1 MEEEVYEAEIVEE
14 RRELA
19 VSWRAGEI
27 SANFD
32 ALEARVDAIL
42 ADYEGW
48 EPSAGSASDV
58 RQCAA
63 ERKYLNGLA
72 KQLDERRKAVKEE
85 YTRPLA
91 AFEARANGI
100 RDKIKATAARLKAV
114 EDMAAQA
121 EKDAKFSKL
130 QEAYEAYA
138 GVLCDLVPFERV
150 LDPKWLNKSTSVK
163 KALGEMES
171 RVDGIAEGWE
181 ALKGMGLENAA
192 QAEAEFFRTLDLGAA
207 VALDARVKA
216 DAERIEA
223 AKACMPQPAAEPMPQ
238 PEPQAVSEPSPRFEE
253 SFVYLIAVE
262 ATDAQKSKITDALRG
277 VGVHGRVVRTSYPS
291 VDAALAHL

>member
-1 MEEEVYEAEIVEE
+1 MEEVYEAEIVEE

-19 VSWRAGEI
+19 VSWKVGEI

-48 EPSAGSASDV
+48 EPNADSAADV
-58 RQCAA
+58 RQCAS

-121 EKDAKFSKL
+121 ERDAKFEKL
-130 QEAYEAYA
+130 REGYEAYA
-138 GVLCDLVPFERV
+138 GVLCDLVPFSSI
-150 LDPKWLNKSTSVK
+150 LDARWLNKSTSMKRAVE
-163 KALGEMES
+163 EMEG
-171 RVDGIAEGWE
+171 RVDKVAADWE
-181 ALKGMGLENAA
+181 ALKGMGLENAG

-207 VALDARVKA
+207 VAPRRPREGGRGADRGGEGVRSAAR
-216 DAERIEA
+216 A
-223 AKACMPQPAAEPMPQ
+223 AAR
-238 PEPQAVSEPSPRFEE
+238 PR
-253 SFVYLIAVE
+253 
-262 ATDAQKSKITDALRG
+262 
-277 VGVHGRVVRTSYPS
+277 VR
-291 VDAALAHL
+291 

>member
-1 MEEEVYEAEIVEE
+1 MEEIYEAEIVED
-14 RRELA
+14 RRELS
-19 VSWRAGEI
+19 VSWRVGEI

-48 EPSAGSASDV
+48 KPSAGSVSDV
-58 RQCAA
+58 KQCAA
-63 ERKYLNGLA
+63 ERRYLNGLA

-100 RDKIKATAARLKAV
+100 RDKIKATSGRLKAV

-138 GVLCDLVPFERV
+138 GVLCDLVPFEMV
-150 LDPKWLNKSTSVK
+150 IDPKWLNKTTSMK
-163 KALGEMES
+163 RALGEMES
-171 RVDGIAEGWE
+171 RVDGIAEGWD

-207 VALDARVKA
+207 VALDARMKA

-223 AKACMPQPAAEPMPQ
+223 AKDLMPKPE
-238 PEPQAVSEPSPRFEE
+238 EPQGIPEFDEMR
-253 SFVYLIAVE
+253 VYMIAVE
-262 ATDAQKSKITDALRG
+262 ATDKQKQEITDALKKA
-277 VGVHGRVVRTSYPS
+277 GVHGRVVRTRFPS
-291 VDAALAHL
+291 VESALANL